1 MSAGGSKRA
10 IIAALAANAGIAVAK
25 FIGFAITGSSSMLA
39 ESVHSIA
46 DTSNQGL
53 LLYGQ
58 RAASKEADRLHPF
71 GYGRSRFFYS
81 FVVALVLF
89 TLGSVFALYE
99 GYHKIHAPEHLQSPI
114 VAIVIL
120 GVAIALEGYSFRTA
134 FVESKPLKG
143 GASWWQFIRNS
154 RNPELPVVLLE
165 DTGALLGLAFALF
178 GVGMTIVTGD
188 PVWDGIGTVAI
199 GVLLGIIAI
208 VLMVEMKSLLIGE
221 GATATQEQAILDALA
236 GTDDVERVIH
246 CRTQYLGP
254 EELLVAAKIAITP
267 SAELP
272 RVAATI
278 DAAER
283 RVRAAVPIAQV
294 IYLEP
299 DLDRS
304 AANS

>member
-1 MSAGGSKRA
+1 
-10 IIAALAANAGIAVAK
+10 
-25 FIGFAITGSSSMLA
+25 
-39 ESVHSIA
+39 
-46 DTSNQGL
+46 
-53 LLYGQ
+53 
-58 RAASKEADRLHPF
+58 
-71 GYGRSRFFYS
+71 
-81 FVVALVLF
+81 
-89 TLGSVFALYE
+89 
-99 GYHKIHAPEHLQSPI
+99 
-114 VAIVIL
+114 
-120 GVAIALEGYSFRTA
+120 
-134 FVESKPLKG
+134 
-143 GASWWQFIRNS
+143 
-154 RNPELPVVLLE
+154 
-165 DTGALLGLAFALF
+165 
-178 GVGMTIVTGD
+178 MTIVTGD